1 MSNRL
6 CDSESSGSN
15 NTEQYHN
22 RFRSTDNKQC
32 SCSRK
37 LLSTEERHVEI
48 VLNKGWMRVVNG
60 ARRMRAYA
68 VVQVSRYILLVCP
81 EKQWSVCGK
90 ENSDHSCKA
99 GVLQAIP
106 HANAFRSIYSTH
118 KQRERC
124 AWSPSSGGGIN
135 QTMLF

>member
-37 LLSTEERHVEI
+37 LLSTEEKHVKI

-68 VVQVSRYILLVCP
+68 I
-81 EKQWSVCGK
+81 
-90 ENSDHSCKA
+90 
-99 GVLQAIP
+99 
-106 HANAFRSIYSTH
+106 F
-118 KQRERC
+118 
-124 AWSPSSGGGIN
+124 
-135 QTMLF
+135 